1 MNTREKKRSL
11 RIKIADLY
19 EGHEEIGFIS
29 MVNCNCSVCK
39 EIRELGKELDSL
51 CDYTFEEVKT
61 RRKFKTLIS
70 WKDGAAHHKVEFKS
84 IIEAAKFI
92 RKGHMFFYDM
102 LDKGV
107 TNFKVGKY
115 QVKIK
120 TLENKYKKRDQI
132 EEKES
137 EQG

>member
-1 MNTREKKRSL
+1 MDKKKRK
-11 RIKIADLY
+11 REIIIKIGDLY
-19 EGHEEIGFIS
+19 EGHKDLSFVS
-29 MVNCNCSVCK
+29 MTNCRCEVCK
-39 EIRELGKELDSL
+39 EIRSLGQELDSL

-137 EQG
+137 AK

>member
-1 MNTREKKRSL
+1 MNTREKKREIFM
-11 RIKIADLY
+11 RIGDLY
-19 EGHEEIGFIS
+19 EGHKAADFVS
-29 MVNCNCSVCK
+29 MTNCRCEVCK
-39 EIRELGKELDSL
+39 EIRSLGQELDSL

-70 WKDGAAHHKVEFKS
+70 WKDGAAQHKVEFKS

-132 EEKES
+132 EEKGS
-137 EQG
+137 VPK

>member
-1 MNTREKKRSL
+1 MDKKKRK
-11 RIKIADLY
+11 REIIIKIGDLY
-19 EGHEEIGFIS
+19 EGHKDLSFVS
-29 MVNCNCSVCK
+29 MTNCRCEVCK
-39 EIRELGKELDSL
+39 EIRSLGQELDSL

-120 TLENKYKKRDQI
+120 TLEKKYKKRDQI

-137 EQG
+137 AK

>member
-1 MNTREKKRSL
+1 MDKKKRK
-11 RIKIADLY
+11 REIIIKIGDLY
-19 EGHEEIGFIS
+19 EGHKDLSFVS
-29 MVNCNCSVCK
+29 MTNCRCDVCK

-137 EQG
+137 AQV

>member
-1 MNTREKKRSL
+1 MDKKKRK
-11 RIKIADLY
+11 REIIIKIGDLY
-19 EGHEEIGFIS
+19 EGHKDLSFVS
-29 MVNCNCSVCK
+29 MTNCRCEVCK
-39 EIRELGKELDSL
+39 EIRSLGQELDSL

-120 TLENKYKKRDQI
+120 TLENKYKKLDQI
-132 EEKES
+132 GEKES